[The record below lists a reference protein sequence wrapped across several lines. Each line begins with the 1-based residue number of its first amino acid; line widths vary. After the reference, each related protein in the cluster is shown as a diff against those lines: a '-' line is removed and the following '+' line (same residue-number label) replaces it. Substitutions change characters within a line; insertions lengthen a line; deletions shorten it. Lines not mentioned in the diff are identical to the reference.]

1 MKSPITKKSF
11 SAKENIGI
19 KDIQLTDD
27 FKAAL
32 ELMKN
37 GEECQFI
44 TGRAGTGKSTLL
56 RYFRT
61 TTSKKVVVL
70 APTGIAAI
78 NVGGQTIHSF
88 FQLPP
93 RFIQESEV
101 KLLGKTRALIQEMD
115 TLVIDEA
122 SMIRADVMDGI
133 DLSLRINRS
142 NNKPFGGVKIIL
154 IGDLFQLP
162 PVVGRDMNE
171 FFEKKYQSPFFFSA
185 RVFGKRNIRCYELTH
200 IFRQSD
206 PKFIS
211 LLNNVRE
218 NKHTEKDMAL
228 LNSRLIEED
237 HFDEE
242 EVFVVLTATNEA
254 ASRINAYNLS
264 KIEDRPYR
272 YQAKVAQKFEEREYP
287 NDFSLV
293 LKKGAQIMMI
303 KNDVEKKRW
312 VNGSIGIIE
321 ELTDSS
327 IRVNLNGNLYDVPRH
342 KWEKIQYVYSEEA
355 NRIEPHVIGT
365 FDQFPLKLAWAITIH
380 KSQGQTFDDVVI
392 DVGSGAFAH
401 GQVYVALSRCTRLEG
416 IRLKR
421 KIHSSDVIFDSRVL
435 EFYKNFNLVEYNFGA
450 I

>member
-1 MKSPITKKSF
+1 MTVRSPRSKRSF
-11 SAKENIGI
+11 AAKENIGI

-27 FKAAL
+27 FKAVL

-37 GEECQFI
+37 SDECQFI

-56 RYFRT
+56 RYFRA
-61 TTSKKVVVL
+61 TTSKHVVVL

-93 RFIQESEV
+93 RFIQENDIKS
-101 KLLGKTRALIQEMD
+101 LGKNRSLIEKID

-122 SMIRADVMDGI
+122 SMVRADVMDGI

-142 NNKPFGGVKIIL
+142 NNKPFGGVKVIL

-162 PVVGRDMNE
+162 PVVGQDMNE

-185 RVFGKRNIRCYELTH
+185 RVFTKINIRCFELTH

-211 LLNNVRE
+211 ILNNVRE
-218 NKHTEKDMAL
+218 NKHTESDMEH
-228 LNSRLIEED
+228 LNSRLIDED
-237 HFDEE
+237 CFDED
-242 EVFVVLTATNEA
+242 EVFVVLTSTNDA
-254 ASRINAYNLS
+254 ASRINTFNLV
-264 KIEDRPYR
+264 KIEDRSYR
-272 YQAKVAQKFEEREYP
+272 YEAVVADKFDEREFP
-287 NDFSLV
+287 NDYALI

-312 VNGSIGIIE
+312 VNGTIGVVQD
-321 ELTDSS
+321 LTDSTVV
-327 IRVNLNGNLYDVPRH
+327 VNINGNIHEVTRNR
-342 KWEKIQYVYSEEA
+342 WEKIQYVYNE
-355 NRIEPHVIGT
+355 NTDHVEPHVIGT
-365 FDQFPLKLAWAITIH
+365 FEQFPLRLAWAITIH

-392 DVGSGAFAH
+392 DVGHGAFAH
-401 GQVYVALSRCTRLEG
+401 GQVYVALSRCTKLEG
-416 IRLKR
+416 IRLR
-421 KIHSSDVIFDSRVL
+421 KKIRASDVIFDRRVL
-435 EFYKNFNLVEYNFGA
+435 EFHKSFN
-450 I
+450 

>member
-1 MKSPITKKSF
+1 MKSKRIKKSYA
-11 SAKENIGI
+11 AKENIEI
-19 KDIQLTDD
+19 RDILLTDD
-27 FKAAL
+27 FKSAV
-32 ELMKN
+32 ELMN
-37 GEECQFI
+37 NSDECQFI

-56 RYFRT
+56 RYFRAT
-61 TTSKKVVVL
+61 TGKNVVVL

-78 NVGGQTIHSF
+78 HVGGQTIHSF

-93 RFIQESEV
+93 RFIQESEIRV
-101 KLLGKTRALIQEMD
+101 LGKTRALLQKIE
-115 TLVIDEA
+115 TLIIDEA

-133 DLSLRINRS
+133 DLSLRTNRS

-154 IGDLFQLP
+154 IGDLYQLP
-162 PVVGRDMNE
+162 PVVGQDMNE

-185 RVFGKRNIRCYELTH
+185 RVFEKLNIRCLELSH

-218 NKHTEKDMAL
+218 NKHTESDMEL
-228 LNSRLIEED
+228 LNSRLMDEED
-237 HFDEE
+237 FIDEE

-264 KIEDRPYR
+264 KIKEEPYR
-272 YQAKVAQKFEEREYP
+272 YEAKVAQKFEEREYP
-287 NDFSLV
+287 NDYSLV

-312 VNGSIGIIE
+312 VNGSIGFVE
-321 ELTDSS
+321 ELSES
-327 IRVNLNGNLYDVPRH
+327 AVSVNIGGNIYEVLRH
-342 KWEKIQYVYSEEA
+342 RWEKIQYVYSQNA
-355 NRIEPHVIGT
+355 DHIEPNVIGT

-380 KSQGQTFDDVVI
+380 KSQGQTFDEVVI
-392 DVGSGAFAH
+392 DVGNGAFAH
-401 GQVYVALSRCTRLEG
+401 GQVYVALSRCTKLEG

-421 KIHSSDVIFDSRVL
+421 RIHARDVIFDSRVL
-435 EFYKNFNLVEYNFGA
+435 EFHKGFN
-450 I
+450 

>member
-1 MKSPITKKSF
+1 MKSSRTKKSF
-11 SAKENIGI
+11 SAKANIEI

-27 FKAAL
+27 FKAVL

-37 GEECQFI
+37 GDECQFI

-56 RYFRT
+56 RYFRA
-61 TTSKKVVVL
+61 TTSKNVVVL

-78 NVGGQTIHSF
+78 NVSGQTIHSF

-101 KLLGKTRALIQEMD
+101 KPLPKTKRSLVQKID

-122 SMIRADVMDGI
+122 SMVRADVMDGI

-142 NNKPFGGVKIIL
+142 NNKPFGGVKMIL

-162 PVVGRDMNE
+162 PVVGQDMNE

-185 RVFGKRNIRCYELTH
+185 RVFGKLNIRCFELTH

-218 NKHTEKDMAL
+218 NKHTDSDMAL
-228 LNSRLIEED
+228 LNSRLIDED
-237 HFDEE
+237 TFDED

-254 ASRINAYNLS
+254 ASRINAYNLA
-264 KIEDRPYR
+264 KIEDEPYT
-272 YQAKVAQKFEEREYP
+272 YQAKVTDKFEEKEFP
-287 NDFSLV
+287 NDYSLM
-293 LKKGAQIMMI
+293 LKKGSQIMMV

-312 VNGSIGIIE
+312 VNGSIGFIE
-321 ELTDSS
+321 ELTETS
-327 IRVNLNGNLYDVPRH
+327 IRVNISGNIYDVQRH
-342 KWEKIQYVYSEEA
+342 KWEKIQYVYSEA
-355 NRIEPHVIGT
+355 ADRIEPHVIGT
-365 FDQFPLKLAWAITIH
+365 FEQFPLKLAWAITIH

-401 GQVYVALSRCTRLEG
+401 GQVYVALSRCTKLEG
-416 IRLKR
+416 IRLKK
-421 KIHSSDVIFDSRVL
+421 KIHARDVIFDSRVL
-435 EFYKNFNLVEYNFGA
+435 EFHKNFN
-450 I
+450 

>member
-1 MKSPITKKSF
+1 MRSLLTKKSF
-11 SAKENIGI
+11 AAKKNIEI

-27 FKAAL
+27 FKAVL

-37 GEECQFI
+37 GDECQFV

-56 RYFRT
+56 RYFRAT
-61 TTSKKVVVL
+61 TAKNVVVL

-78 NVGGQTIHSF
+78 NVSGQTIHSF

-101 KLLGKTRALIQEMD
+101 KLLGKTRSLVQKID

-185 RVFGKRNIRCYELTH
+185 RVFGKLNIRCFELTH
-200 IFRQSD
+200 IFRQSE

-211 LLNNVRE
+211 LLNNIRE
-218 NKHTEKDMAL
+218 NKHTDNDMTL
-228 LNSRLIEED
+228 LNSRFID
-237 HFDEE
+237 DDTFDED

-264 KIEDRPYR
+264 KIEDEPYQ

-287 NDFSLV
+287 NNYSLI

-312 VNGSIGIIE
+312 VNGSIGFVE
-321 ELTDSS
+321 DLTESA
-327 IRVNLNGNLYDVPRH
+327 IRVNISGNVYDVPRN
-342 KWEKIQYVYSEEA
+342 KWEKIQYVYSEA
-355 NRIEPHVIGT
+355 ADRIEPNVIGT
-365 FDQFPLKLAWAITIH
+365 FEQFPLKLAWAITIH

-392 DVGSGAFAH
+392 DVGNGAFAH
-401 GQVYVALSRCTRLEG
+401 GQVYVALSRCTKLEG
-416 IRLKR
+416 IRLKK
-421 KIHSSDVIFDSRVL
+421 KIHASDVIFDSRVL
-435 EFYKNFNLVEYNFGA
+435 EFHKNFN
-450 I
+450 

>member
-1 MKSPITKKSF
+1 MRSLRTRKSY
-11 SAKENIGI
+11 SAKANIEI
-19 KDIQLTDD
+19 KDIELTDD
-27 FKAAL
+27 FKVVL
-32 ELMKN
+32 ELMRN
-37 GEECQFI
+37 SDECQFI

-56 RYFRT
+56 RYFRA
-61 TTSKKVVVL
+61 TTSKNAVVL

-78 NVGGQTIHSF
+78 HVGGQTIHSF

-101 KLLGKTRALIQEMD
+101 KLLAKTKRSLVQKMD
-115 TLVIDEA
+115 TLIIDEA
-122 SMIRADVMDGI
+122 SMVRADVMDGI

-142 NNKPFGGVKIIL
+142 NNKPFGGVKLIL

-162 PVVGRDMNE
+162 PVVGQDMNE

-185 RVFGKRNIRCYELTH
+185 RVFGKLNIRCFELTH

-218 NKHTEKDMAL
+218 NKHTEGDMAL
-228 LNSRLIEED
+228 LNSRVIDED
-237 HFDEE
+237 TFDED

-254 ASRINAYNLS
+254 AARINAYNLL
-264 KIEDRPYR
+264 KIEDEPYQ
-272 YQAKVAQKFEEREYP
+272 YEAKITQKFEEKEFP
-287 NDFSLV
+287 NDYSLI

-312 VNGSIGIIE
+312 VNGSIGLIE
-321 ELTDSS
+321 ELTESA
-327 IRVNLNGNLYDVPRH
+327 IRVNIGGNVYEVTRH
-342 KWEKIQYVYSEEA
+342 KWEKIQYVYSEA
-355 NRIEPHVIGT
+355 ADRIEPNVIGT
-365 FDQFPLKLAWAITIH
+365 FEQFPLKLAWAITIH

-401 GQVYVALSRCTRLEG
+401 GQVYVALSRCTKLEG

-421 KIHSSDVIFDSRVL
+421 KIHSRDVIFDSRVL
-435 EFYKNFNLVEYNFGA
+435 EFHKNFN
-450 I
+450 